1 MASVTST
8 SRSTRSSRRSGAGP
22 SSTSPTRLSRS
33 QEKEELSHLNDRLA
47 AYIERV
53 RQLENDKSSMLLL
66 LEEKEESTTR
76 ETANVR
82 RLYETE
88 LADARKSLDV
98 LANDRARL
106 QIEMGHLSE
115 EHSKLQA
122 RNQKKEA
129 ECNMAMGQWRN
140 LEAVLNS
147 KDAELANQLADNRR
161 QADDVTDLQAQVAN
175 LECALAETKTQLNSE
190 MLRRVDLENQV
201 QTLREQLEFQR
212 HIGEQEV
219 REIRSRHESRL
230 VEVDSGRQKEFESKL
245 AEAMQQLRQEH
256 DGQIQQYKEDLE
268 KNFNAKLENAH
279 QTALKSS
286 DFASSTREE
295 LSGTKLRIETL
306 SSQLNHFQKQNGAL
320 EGRVR
325 ELERTLDREREVWQ
339 QRLSH
344 KDEEM
349 SAMRAQMQSQLEDYE
364 QLLDVKLAL
373 DMEINAYRKML
384 EGEEQRLHL
393 SPSPSQHG
401 AVARTHGH
409 GARRVVRGK
418 KRKNEGGTGSSPAY
432 KVSQHT
438 KAHSHM
444 MVSEIDLKGN
454 YVTLKNN
461 SEKEQPLGGWV
472 VRRSHL
478 DSPELF
484 FQIPPSYILAGGNT
498 LTIWGSEAGGEA
510 SPGDLV
516 MKNQRNWGPVN
527 NVIVTL
533 LNPDEEETAE
543 LRVQERGEEDSD
555 VEVDEELLEGSDVH
569 YLRRQTGKCCTQAC
583 TQGKLISTVFLISI
597 PLDGKAQEKEKEV
610 LSGVVNSLSHDTQT
624 DGGAGGNKRELLRYV
639 TPPSSFHNSDLR
651 MLHPTREFPGIPLER
666 LQ

>member
-8 SRSTRSSRRSGAGP
+8 SRSTRSSRRSGPGP

-115 EHSKLQA
+115 EHSNLQA

-175 LECALAETKTQLNSE
+175 LECGLAETKTQLNSE

-212 HIGEQEV
+212 HIDEQEV

-268 KNFNAKLENAH
+268 KNFNAKRELCVRESLCVSCTLLEQECMMTEENRGMRKMPVQIRESFVQLIKLDNAH

-295 LSGTKLRIETL
+295 LSATKLRIETL

-401 AVARTHGH
+401 AVARTHAH

-432 KVSQHT
+432 KVSQHA

-454 YVTLKNN
+454 YVMLKNN

-472 VRRSHL
+472 VRSSHL

-498 LTIWGSEAGGEA
+498 LTIWGSEAGVEA

-555 VEVDEELLEGSDVH
+555 VEVDEEFMEGSDVH
-569 YLRRQTGKCCTQAC
+569 YLRRQA
-583 TQGKLISTVFLISI
+583 
-597 PLDGKAQEKEKEV
+597 P
-610 LSGVVNSLSHDTQT
+610 
-624 DGGAGGNKRELLRYV
+624 GGTNESCSV
-639 TPPSSFHNSDLR
+639 
-651 MLHPTREFPGIPLER
+651 M
-666 LQ
+666 

>member
-1 MASVTST
+1 MASVTSS
-8 SRSTRSSRRSGAGP
+8 SRSARPNRRSGATP

-33 QEKEELSHLNDRLA
+33 QEKEELSNLNDRLA

-76 ETANVR
+76 ETANIR
-82 RLYETE
+82 RLYEAE
-88 LADARKSLDV
+88 LADARNSLDG
-98 LANDRARL
+98 LANERARL

-115 EHSKLQA
+115 EHRKLQA

-129 ECNMAMGQWRN
+129 ECNMAVGQWRN

-161 QADDVTDLQAQVAN
+161 QQEVVNDLQAQVAN

-190 MLRRVDLENQV
+190 MLKRVDLENQV

-212 HIGEQEV
+212 HITEQEA
-219 REIRSRHESRL
+219 RELRSRHESRL
-230 VEVDSGRQKEFESKL
+230 VEVDSGRQREFESKL

-256 DGQIQQYKEDLE
+256 EAQIMQYKDDLE
-268 KNFNAKLENAH
+268 KNYNAKLENAH

-295 LSGTKLRIETL
+295 LSGTKLRIESL
-306 SSQLNHFQKQNGAL
+306 SSQLNHFQKQNSAL

-325 ELERTLDREREVWQ
+325 DLERTLDGEREAWQ

-349 SAMRAQMQSQLEDYE
+349 SALRAHMQSQLEEYE

-393 SPSPSQHG
+393 SPSPSQHS
-401 AVARTHGH
+401 AVGRTHAH

-418 KRKNEGGTGSSPAY
+418 KRKNEGRTGSSPAY
-432 KVSQHT
+432 KVSQHA
-438 KAHSHM
+438 KAHSHIM
-444 MVSEIDLKGN
+444 LSDVDLKGN
-454 YVTLKNN
+454 YIVLKNT

-472 VRRSHL
+472 VRRSLL
-478 DSPELF
+478 DSPDIIF
-484 FQIPPSYILAGGNT
+484 HIPSSCVLAGGNT
-498 LTIWGSEAGGEA
+498 LTIWGSESGIEA

-516 MKNQRNWGPVN
+516 LKNQRNWGLVN

-533 LNPDEEETAE
+533 LRPDDEVMAE
-543 LRVQERGEEDSD
+543 LRVQGMDEEDSD
-555 VEVDEELLEGSDVH
+555 VEVDDEFVDMSNIH
-569 YLRRQTGKCCTQAC
+569 HLRRQ
-583 TQGKLISTVFLISI
+583 V
-597 PLDGKAQEKEKEV
+597 PV
-610 LSGVVNSLSHDTQT
+610 L
-624 DGGAGGNKRELLRYV
+624 
-639 TPPSSFHNSDLR
+639 FHA
-651 MLHPTREFPGIPLER
+651 P
-666 LQ
+666 

>member
-1 MASVTST
+1 MASVTSS
-8 SRSTRSSRRSGAGP
+8 SRSARPNRRSGATP

-33 QEKEELSHLNDRLA
+33 QEKEELSNLNDRLA

-76 ETANVR
+76 ETANIR
-82 RLYETE
+82 RLYEAE
-88 LADARKSLDV
+88 LADARNSLDG
-98 LANDRARL
+98 LANERARL

-115 EHSKLQA
+115 EHRKLQA

-129 ECNMAMGQWRN
+129 ECNMAVGQWRN

-161 QADDVTDLQAQVAN
+161 QQEVVNDLQAQVAN

-190 MLRRVDLENQV
+190 MLKRVDLENQV

-212 HIGEQEV
+212 HITEQEA
-219 REIRSRHESRL
+219 RELRSRHESRL
-230 VEVDSGRQKEFESKL
+230 VEVDSGRQREFESKL

-256 DGQIQQYKEDLE
+256 EAQIMQYKDDLE
-268 KNFNAKLENAH
+268 KNYNAKLENAH

-295 LSGTKLRIETL
+295 LSGTKLRIESL
-306 SSQLNHFQKQNGAL
+306 SSQLNHFQKQNSAL

-325 ELERTLDREREVWQ
+325 DLERTLDGEREAWQ

-349 SAMRAQMQSQLEDYE
+349 SALRAHMQSQLEEYE

-393 SPSPSQHG
+393 SPSPSQHS
-401 AVARTHGH
+401 AVGRTHAH

-418 KRKNEGGTGSSPAY
+418 KRKNEGRTGSSPAY
-432 KVSQHT
+432 KVSQHA
-438 KAHSHM
+438 KAHSHIM
-444 MVSEIDLKGN
+444 LSDVDLKGN
-454 YVTLKNN
+454 YIVLKNT

-472 VRRSHL
+472 VRRSLL
-478 DSPELF
+478 DSPDIIF
-484 FQIPPSYILAGGNT
+484 HIPSSCVLAGGNT
-498 LTIWGSEAGGEA
+498 LTIWGSESGIEA

-516 MKNQRNWGPVN
+516 LKNQRNWGLVN

-533 LNPDEEETAE
+533 LRPDDEVMAE
-543 LRVQERGEEDSD
+543 LRVQGMDEEDSD
-555 VEVDEELLEGSDVH
+555 VEVDDEFVDMSNIH
-569 YLRRQTGKCCTQAC
+569 HLRRQPKKKKKKCC
-583 TQGKLISTVFLISI
+583 
-597 PLDGKAQEKEKEV
+597 
-610 LSGVVNSLSHDTQT
+610 
-624 DGGAGGNKRELLRYV
+624 LL
-639 TPPSSFHNSDLR
+639 L
-651 MLHPTREFPGIPLER
+651 
-666 LQ
+666 

>member
-8 SRSTRSSRRSGAGP
+8 SRSTRSIRRSGAGP

-268 KNFNAKLENAH
+268 KNFNAKRELCVRESLCVSCPLLEQECMMTEEKRGVRKMAVQIREGFVQLIKLENAH

-401 AVARTHGH
+401 AVARTHAH

-432 KVSQHT
+432 KVSQHA

-498 LTIWGSEAGGEA
+498 LTIWGSEAGVEA

-555 VEVDEELLEGSDVH
+555 VEVDEEFMEGSDVH
-569 YLRRQTGKCCTQAC
+569 YLRRQA
-583 TQGKLISTVFLISI
+583 
-597 PLDGKAQEKEKEV
+597 P
-610 LSGVVNSLSHDTQT
+610 
-624 DGGAGGNKRELLRYV
+624 GGTNESCSV
-639 TPPSSFHNSDLR
+639 
-651 MLHPTREFPGIPLER
+651 M
-666 LQ
+666 

>member
-8 SRSTRSSRRSGAGP
+8 TRSTRSSRRSGAGP
-22 SSTSPTRLSRS
+22 SSSSPTRLSRS

-115 EHSKLQA
+115 EHSNLQT

-295 LSGTKLRIETL
+295 LSATKLRIETL

-401 AVARTHGH
+401 AVARTHAH
-409 GARRVVRGK
+409 GPRRVVRGK

-432 KVSQHT
+432 KVSQHA

-454 YVTLKNN
+454 YVMLKNN

-472 VRRSHL
+472 VRSSHL

-498 LTIWGSEAGGEA
+498 LTIWGSEAGVEV

-533 LNPDEEETAE
+533 LNPDEEVVFNAA
-543 LRVQERGEEDSD
+543 V
-555 VEVDEELLEGSDVH
+555 
-569 YLRRQTGKCCTQAC
+569 LRRWIWGHMYQTSQPFTSQ
-583 TQGKLISTVFLISI
+583 
-597 PLDGKAQEKEKEV
+597 
-610 LSGVVNSLSHDTQT
+610 
-624 DGGAGGNKRELLRYV
+624 
-639 TPPSSFHNSDLR
+639 
-651 MLHPTREFPGIPLER
+651 
-666 LQ
+666 

>member
-115 EHSKLQA
+115 EHSNLQA

-175 LECALAETKTQLNSE
+175 LECGLAETKTQLNSE

-268 KNFNAKLENAH
+268 KNFNAKRELCVSQRELCVRESLCVSCTLLEQECMMTEEKRGVRKTPVQIRESFVQLIKLENAH

-295 LSGTKLRIETL
+295 LSATKLRIETL

-401 AVARTHGH
+401 AVARTHAH

-432 KVSQHT
+432 KVSQHA

-454 YVTLKNN
+454 YVMLKNN

-472 VRRSHL
+472 VRSSHL

-498 LTIWGSEAGGEA
+498 LTIWGSEAGVEA

-543 LRVQERGEEDSD
+543 LRVQERGEDDSD
-555 VEVDEELLEGSDVH
+555 VEVDEEFMEGSDVH
-569 YLRRQTGKCCTQAC
+569 YLRRQA
-583 TQGKLISTVFLISI
+583 
-597 PLDGKAQEKEKEV
+597 P
-610 LSGVVNSLSHDTQT
+610 
-624 DGGAGGNKRELLRYV
+624 GGTNESCSV
-639 TPPSSFHNSDLR
+639 
-651 MLHPTREFPGIPLER
+651 M
-666 LQ
+666 

>member
-8 SRSTRSSRRSGAGP
+8 SRSTRSSRRSGPGP

-115 EHSKLQA
+115 EHSNLQA

-175 LECALAETKTQLNSE
+175 LECGLAETKTQLNSE

-295 LSGTKLRIETL
+295 LSATKLRIETL

-401 AVARTHGH
+401 AVARTHAH

-432 KVSQHT
+432 KVSQHAQ
-438 KAHSHM
+438 AHSHM

-454 YVTLKNN
+454 YVMLKNN

-472 VRRSHL
+472 VRSSHL

-498 LTIWGSEAGGEA
+498 LTIWGSEAGVEA
-510 SPGDLV
+510 SSGDLV

-555 VEVDEELLEGSDVH
+555 VEVDEEFMEGSDVH
-569 YLRRQTGKCCTQAC
+569 YLRRQPKRRKRKCC
-583 TQGKLISTVFLISI
+583 L
-597 PLDGKAQEKEKEV
+597 V
-610 LSGVVNSLSHDTQT
+610 L
-624 DGGAGGNKRELLRYV
+624 
-639 TPPSSFHNSDLR
+639 
-651 MLHPTREFPGIPLER
+651 
-666 LQ
+666 

>member
-8 SRSTRSSRRSGAGP
+8 SRSTRSSGRSGAGP

-175 LECALAETKTQLNSE
+175 LECGLAETKTQLNSE

-268 KNFNAKLENAH
+268 KNFNAKRELCVRESLCVSCTLLEQECMMTEEKRGVRKMTVQIRESFVQLIKLENAH

-286 DFASSTREE
+286 NFASSTREE

-325 ELERTLDREREVWQ
+325 ELERTLDQEREMCQ

-349 SAMRAQMQSQLEDYE
+349 SAMRAQMQSQLEEYE

-401 AVARTHGH
+401 AVARPHAQ

-432 KVSQHT
+432 KVSQHA

-444 MVSEIDLKGN
+444 MVSEMDLKGN
-454 YVTLKNN
+454 YVKLKNN
-461 SEKEQPLGGWV
+461 SEKEQPLEGWV

-498 LTIWGSEAGGEA
+498 LTIWGSEAGVEA

-555 VEVDEELLEGSDVH
+555 VEVDEEFTEGSDVH
-569 YLRRQTGKCCTQAC
+569 YLRRQA
-583 TQGKLISTVFLISI
+583 
-597 PLDGKAQEKEKEV
+597 P
-610 LSGVVNSLSHDTQT
+610 
-624 DGGAGGNKRELLRYV
+624 GGTNESCSV
-639 TPPSSFHNSDLR
+639 
-651 MLHPTREFPGIPLER
+651 M
-666 LQ
+666 

>member
-1 MASVTST
+1 MASVTSS
-8 SRSTRSSRRSGAGP
+8 SRSARPNRRSGATP

-33 QEKEELSHLNDRLA
+33 QEKEELSNLNDRLA

-76 ETANVR
+76 ETANIR
-82 RLYETE
+82 RLYEAE
-88 LADARKSLDV
+88 LADARNSLDG
-98 LANDRARL
+98 LANERARL

-115 EHSKLQA
+115 EHRKLQA

-129 ECNMAMGQWRN
+129 ECNMAVGQWRN

-161 QADDVTDLQAQVAN
+161 QQEVVNDLQAQVAN

-190 MLRRVDLENQV
+190 MLKRVDLENQV

-212 HIGEQEV
+212 HITEQEA
-219 REIRSRHESRL
+219 RELRSRHESRL
-230 VEVDSGRQKEFESKL
+230 VEVDSGRQREFESKL

-256 DGQIQQYKEDLE
+256 EAQIMQYKDDLE
-268 KNFNAKLENAH
+268 KNYNAKLENAH

-295 LSGTKLRIETL
+295 LSGTKLRIESL
-306 SSQLNHFQKQNGAL
+306 SSQLNHFQKQNSAL

-325 ELERTLDREREVWQ
+325 DLERTLDGEREAWQ

-349 SAMRAQMQSQLEDYE
+349 SALRAHMQSQLEEYE

-393 SPSPSQHG
+393 SPSPSQHS
-401 AVARTHGH
+401 AVGRTHAH

-418 KRKNEGGTGSSPAY
+418 KRKNEGRTGSSPAY
-432 KVSQHT
+432 KVSQHA
-438 KAHSHM
+438 KAHSHIM
-444 MVSEIDLKGN
+444 LSDVDLKGN
-454 YVTLKNN
+454 YIVLKNT

-472 VRRSHL
+472 VRRSLL
-478 DSPELF
+478 DSPDIIF
-484 FQIPPSYILAGGNT
+484 HIPSSCVLAGGNT
-498 LTIWGSEAGGEA
+498 LTIWGSESGIEA

-516 MKNQRNWGPVN
+516 LKNQRNWGLVN

-533 LNPDEEETAE
+533 LRPDDEVMAE
-543 LRVQERGEEDSD
+543 LRVQGMDEEDSD
-555 VEVDEELLEGSDVH
+555 VEVDDEFVDMSNIH
-569 YLRRQTGKCCTQAC
+569 HLRRQA
-583 TQGKLISTVFLISI
+583 
-597 PLDGKAQEKEKEV
+597 P
-610 LSGVVNSLSHDTQT
+610 
-624 DGGAGGNKRELLRYV
+624 AGTNESCSV
-639 TPPSSFHNSDLR
+639 
-651 MLHPTREFPGIPLER
+651 M
-666 LQ
+666 

>member
-1 MASVTST
+1 MFAGHHYNREEEEDAFNANSSQYILQSHENHAMASVTSS
-8 SRSTRSSRRSGAGP
+8 SRSARPNRRSGATP

-33 QEKEELSHLNDRLA
+33 QEKEELSNLNDRLA

-76 ETANVR
+76 ETANIR
-82 RLYETE
+82 RLYEAE
-88 LADARKSLDV
+88 LADARNSLDG
-98 LANDRARL
+98 LANERARL

-115 EHSKLQA
+115 EHRKLQA

-129 ECNMAMGQWRN
+129 ECNMAVGQWRN

-161 QADDVTDLQAQVAN
+161 QQEVVNDLQAQVAN

-190 MLRRVDLENQV
+190 MLKRVDLENQV

-212 HIGEQEV
+212 HITEQEA
-219 REIRSRHESRL
+219 RELRSRHESRL
-230 VEVDSGRQKEFESKL
+230 VEVDSGRQREFESKL

-256 DGQIQQYKEDLE
+256 EAQIMQYKDDLE
-268 KNFNAKLENAH
+268 KNYNAKRGLSSRVSQCAHSGLLGQTAEVKREGRQMPVQIRECAIHLTKLENAH

-295 LSGTKLRIETL
+295 LSGTKLRIESL
-306 SSQLNHFQKQNGAL
+306 SSQLNHFQKQNSAL

-325 ELERTLDREREVWQ
+325 DLERTLDGEREAWQ

-349 SAMRAQMQSQLEDYE
+349 SALRAHMQSQLEEYE

-393 SPSPSQHG
+393 SPSPSQHS
-401 AVARTHGH
+401 AVGRTHAH

-418 KRKNEGGTGSSPAY
+418 KRKNEGRTGSSPAY
-432 KVSQHT
+432 KVSQHA
-438 KAHSHM
+438 KAHSHIM
-444 MVSEIDLKGN
+444 LSDVDLKGN
-454 YVTLKNN
+454 YIVLKNT

-472 VRRSHL
+472 VRRSLL
-478 DSPELF
+478 DSPDIIF
-484 FQIPPSYILAGGNT
+484 HIPSSCVLAGGNT
-498 LTIWGSEAGGEA
+498 LTIWGSESGIEA

-516 MKNQRNWGPVN
+516 LKNQRNWGLVN

-533 LNPDEEETAE
+533 LRPDDEVMAE
-543 LRVQERGEEDSD
+543 LRVQGMDEEDSD
-555 VEVDEELLEGSDVH
+555 VEVDDEFVDMSNIH
-569 YLRRQTGKCCTQAC
+569 HLRRQA
-583 TQGKLISTVFLISI
+583 
-597 PLDGKAQEKEKEV
+597 P
-610 LSGVVNSLSHDTQT
+610 
-624 DGGAGGNKRELLRYV
+624 AGTNESCSV
-639 TPPSSFHNSDLR
+639 
-651 MLHPTREFPGIPLER
+651 M
-666 LQ
+666 

>member
-8 SRSTRSSRRSGAGP
+8 SRSTRSSGRSGAGP

-115 EHSKLQA
+115 EHNKLQA

-175 LECALAETKTQLNSE
+175 LECGLAETKTQLNSE

-286 DFASSTREE
+286 NFASSTREE

-349 SAMRAQMQSQLEDYE
+349 SAMRAEMQSQLEEYE

-401 AVARTHGH
+401 AVARTHAQGT
-409 GARRVVRGK
+409 RRVVRGK

-432 KVSQHT
+432 KVSQHA

-454 YVTLKNN
+454 YVKLKNN
-461 SEKEQPLGGWV
+461 SEEEQPLEGWV
-472 VRRSHL
+472 VRRSNL

-498 LTIWGSEAGGEA
+498 LTIWGSEAGVEA

-555 VEVDEELLEGSDVH
+555 VEVDEEFTEGSDVH
-569 YLRRQTGKCCTQAC
+569 YLRRQA
-583 TQGKLISTVFLISI
+583 
-597 PLDGKAQEKEKEV
+597 P
-610 LSGVVNSLSHDTQT
+610 
-624 DGGAGGNKRELLRYV
+624 GGTNESCSV
-639 TPPSSFHNSDLR
+639 
-651 MLHPTREFPGIPLER
+651 M
-666 LQ
+666 

>member
-8 SRSTRSSRRSGAGP
+8 SRSTRSIRRSGAGP

-161 QADDVTDLQAQVAN
+161 QADDITDL
-175 LECALAETKTQLNSE
+175 
-190 MLRRVDLENQV
+190 
-201 QTLREQLEFQR
+201 
-212 HIGEQEV
+212 QEV

-401 AVARTHGH
+401 AVARTHAH

-432 KVSQHT
+432 KVSQHA

-444 MVSEIDLKGN
+444 MVSEIDLKGS

-472 VRRSHL
+472 VRRSQL

-498 LTIWGSEAGGEA
+498 LTVSTRMH
-510 SPGDLV
+510 L
-516 MKNQRNWGPVN
+516 
-527 NVIVTL
+527 T
-533 LNPDEEETAE
+533 
-543 LRVQERGEEDSD
+543 
-555 VEVDEELLEGSDVH
+555 
-569 YLRRQTGKCCTQAC
+569 QTHTRMYVL
-583 TQGKLISTVFLISI
+583 GKLTRTPYTVQWS
-597 PLDGKAQEKEKEV
+597 
-610 LSGVVNSLSHDTQT
+610 
-624 DGGAGGNKRELLRYV
+624 
-639 TPPSSFHNSDLR
+639 
-651 MLHPTREFPGIPLER
+651 
-666 LQ
+666 

>member
-8 SRSTRSSRRSGAGP
+8 TRSTRSSRRSGAGP
-22 SSTSPTRLSRS
+22 SSSSPTRLSRS

-115 EHSKLQA
+115 EHSNLQT

-295 LSGTKLRIETL
+295 LSATKLRIETL

-401 AVARTHGH
+401 AVARTHAH
-409 GARRVVRGK
+409 GPRRVVRGK

-432 KVSQHT
+432 KVSQHA

-454 YVTLKNN
+454 YVMLKNN

-472 VRRSHL
+472 VRSSHL

-498 LTIWGSEAGGEA
+498 LTIWGSEAGVEV

-543 LRVQERGEEDSD
+543 LRVQERGEDDSD
-555 VEVDEELLEGSDVH
+555 VEVDEEFMEGSDVH
-569 YLRRQTGKCCTQAC
+569 YLRRQPKRRKRKCC
-583 TQGKLISTVFLISI
+583 L
-597 PLDGKAQEKEKEV
+597 V
-610 LSGVVNSLSHDTQT
+610 L
-624 DGGAGGNKRELLRYV
+624 
-639 TPPSSFHNSDLR
+639 
-651 MLHPTREFPGIPLER
+651 
-666 LQ
+666 

>member
-115 EHSKLQA
+115 EHSNLQA

-175 LECALAETKTQLNSE
+175 LECGLAETKTQLNSE

-268 KNFNAKLENAH
+268 KNFNAKRELCVRESLCVSCTLLEQECMMTEEKRGVRKTPVQIRESFVQLIKLENAH

-295 LSGTKLRIETL
+295 LSATKLRIETL

-401 AVARTHGH
+401 AVARTHAH

-432 KVSQHT
+432 KVSQHA

-454 YVTLKNN
+454 YVMLKNN

-472 VRRSHL
+472 VRSSHL

-498 LTIWGSEAGGEA
+498 LTIWGSEAGVEA

-543 LRVQERGEEDSD
+543 LRVQERGEDDSD
-555 VEVDEELLEGSDVH
+555 VEVDEEFMEGSDVH
-569 YLRRQTGKCCTQAC
+569 YLRRQA
-583 TQGKLISTVFLISI
+583 
-597 PLDGKAQEKEKEV
+597 P
-610 LSGVVNSLSHDTQT
+610 
-624 DGGAGGNKRELLRYV
+624 GGTNESCSV
-639 TPPSSFHNSDLR
+639 
-651 MLHPTREFPGIPLER
+651 M
-666 LQ
+666 

>member
-1 MASVTST
+1 
-8 SRSTRSSRRSGAGP
+8 
-22 SSTSPTRLSRS
+22 
-33 QEKEELSHLNDRLA
+33 
-47 AYIERV
+47 
-53 RQLENDKSSMLLL
+53 MLLL

-82 RLYETE
+82 RLYEAE

-98 LANDRARL
+98 LANERARL

-161 QADDVTDLQAQVAN
+161 QADDITDLKTQVAN

-212 HIGEQEV
+212 HIDEQEV

-230 VEVDSGRQKEFESKL
+230 VETELCARESLCVSCILLEQECMMTEEKR
-245 AEAMQQLRQEH
+245 AVRKMAVQIREGFVQLM
-256 DGQIQQYKEDLE
+256 K
-268 KNFNAKLENAH
+268 
-279 QTALKSS
+279 
-286 DFASSTREE
+286 
-295 LSGTKLRIETL
+295 
-306 SSQLNHFQKQNGAL
+306 NGAL

-349 SAMRAQMQSQLEDYE
+349 SAMRTQMQSQLEDYE

-401 AVARTHGH
+401 AVARTHAH

-432 KVSQHT
+432 KVTQHA
-438 KAHSHM
+438 KAHSHV

-461 SEKEQPLGGWV
+461 SEKPLGGWV

-484 FQIPPSYILAGGNT
+484 FQIPLSYILAGGNT
-498 LTIWGSEAGGEA
+498 LTIWGSEAGAEA

-533 LNPDEEETAE
+533 LNPDEEVT
-543 LRVQERGEEDSD
+543 
-555 VEVDEELLEGSDVH
+555 
-569 YLRRQTGKCCTQAC
+569 T
-583 TQGKLISTVFLISI
+583 
-597 PLDGKAQEKEKEV
+597 
-610 LSGVVNSLSHDTQT
+610 T
-624 DGGAGGNKRELLRYV
+624 DLY
-639 TPPSSFHNSDLR
+639 
-651 MLHPTREFPGIPLER
+651 
-666 LQ
+666 

>member
-82 RLYETE
+82 RLYEAE

-98 LANDRARL
+98 LANERARL

-161 QADDVTDLQAQVAN
+161 QADDITDLKTQVAN

-212 HIGEQEV
+212 HIDEQEV

-268 KNFNAKLENAH
+268 KNFNAKTELCARESLCVSCILLEQECMMTEEKRAVRKMAVQIREGFVQLMKLENAH

-349 SAMRAQMQSQLEDYE
+349 SAMRTQMQSQLEDYE

-401 AVARTHGH
+401 AVARTHAH

-432 KVSQHT
+432 KVTQHA
-438 KAHSHM
+438 KAHSHV

-484 FQIPPSYILAGGNT
+484 FQIPLSYILAGGNT
-498 LTIWGSEAGGEA
+498 LTIWGSEAGAEA

-555 VEVDEELLEGSDVH
+555 VEVDEEFMEGSDVH
-569 YLRRQTGKCCTQAC
+569 YLRRQVPVGTNESC
-583 TQGKLISTVFLISI
+583 SV
-597 PLDGKAQEKEKEV
+597 
-610 LSGVVNSLSHDTQT
+610 
-624 DGGAGGNKRELLRYV
+624 
-639 TPPSSFHNSDLR
+639 
-651 MLHPTREFPGIPLER
+651 M
-666 LQ
+666 

>member
-8 SRSTRSSRRSGAGP
+8 TRSTRSSRRSGAGP
-22 SSTSPTRLSRS
+22 SSSSPTRLSRS

-115 EHSKLQA
+115 EHSNLQT

-268 KNFNAKLENAH
+268 KNFNAKRELCVRDSLCVSCTLLEQECMMTEEKRGVRKMPVQIRESFVQLIKLENAH

-295 LSGTKLRIETL
+295 LSATKLRIETL

-401 AVARTHGH
+401 AVARTHAH
-409 GARRVVRGK
+409 GPRRVVRGK

-432 KVSQHT
+432 KVSQHA

-454 YVTLKNN
+454 YVMLKNN

-472 VRRSHL
+472 VRSSHL

-498 LTIWGSEAGGEA
+498 LTIWGSEAGVEV

-543 LRVQERGEEDSD
+543 LRVQERGEDDSD
-555 VEVDEELLEGSDVH
+555 VEVDEEFMEGSDVH
-569 YLRRQTGKCCTQAC
+569 YLRRQPKRRKRKCC
-583 TQGKLISTVFLISI
+583 L
-597 PLDGKAQEKEKEV
+597 V
-610 LSGVVNSLSHDTQT
+610 L
-624 DGGAGGNKRELLRYV
+624 
-639 TPPSSFHNSDLR
+639 
-651 MLHPTREFPGIPLER
+651 
-666 LQ
+666 

>member
-8 SRSTRSSRRSGAGP
+8 SRSTRSSRRSGPGP

-115 EHSKLQA
+115 EHSNLQA

-175 LECALAETKTQLNSE
+175 LECGLAETKTQLNSE

-212 HIGEQEV
+212 HIDEQEV

-268 KNFNAKLENAH
+268 KNFNAKRELCVRESLCVSCTLLEQECMMTEENRGMRKMPVQIRESFVQLIKLDNAH

-295 LSGTKLRIETL
+295 LSATKLRIETL

-401 AVARTHGH
+401 AVARTHAH

-432 KVSQHT
+432 KVSQHA

-454 YVTLKNN
+454 YVMLKNN

-472 VRRSHL
+472 VRSSHL

-498 LTIWGSEAGGEA
+498 LTIWGSEAGVEA

-555 VEVDEELLEGSDVH
+555 VEVDEEFMEGSDVH
-569 YLRRQTGKCCTQAC
+569 YLRRQPKRRKRKCC
-583 TQGKLISTVFLISI
+583 L
-597 PLDGKAQEKEKEV
+597 V
-610 LSGVVNSLSHDTQT
+610 L
-624 DGGAGGNKRELLRYV
+624 
-639 TPPSSFHNSDLR
+639 
-651 MLHPTREFPGIPLER
+651 
-666 LQ
+666 

>member
-8 SRSTRSSRRSGAGP
+8 SRSTRSSGRSGAGP

-175 LECALAETKTQLNSE
+175 LECGLAETKTQLNSE

-219 REIRSRHESRL
+219 REIRSRHEGRL
-230 VEVDSGRQKEFESKL
+230 MEVDSGRQKEFESKL

-268 KNFNAKLENAH
+268 KNFSAKLENAH

-286 DFASSTREE
+286 NFASSTREE

-384 EGEEQRLHL
+384 EGEEQR
-393 SPSPSQHG
+393 
-401 AVARTHGH
+401 
-409 GARRVVRGK
+409 
-418 KRKNEGGTGSSPAY
+418 
-432 KVSQHT
+432 
-438 KAHSHM
+438 
-444 MVSEIDLKGN
+444 
-454 YVTLKNN
+454 
-461 SEKEQPLGGWV
+461 
-472 VRRSHL
+472 
-478 DSPELF
+478 
-484 FQIPPSYILAGGNT
+484 
-498 LTIWGSEAGGEA
+498 
-510 SPGDLV
+510 
-516 MKNQRNWGPVN
+516 
-527 NVIVTL
+527 
-533 LNPDEEETAE
+533 
-543 LRVQERGEEDSD
+543 
-555 VEVDEELLEGSDVH
+555 
-569 YLRRQTGKCCTQAC
+569 
-583 TQGKLISTVFLISI
+583 
-597 PLDGKAQEKEKEV
+597 
-610 LSGVVNSLSHDTQT
+610 
-624 DGGAGGNKRELLRYV
+624 
-639 TPPSSFHNSDLR
+639 
-651 MLHPTREFPGIPLER
+651 
-666 LQ
+666 

>member
-8 SRSTRSSRRSGAGP
+8 SRSTRSSRRSGPGP

-115 EHSKLQA
+115 EHSNLQA

-175 LECALAETKTQLNSE
+175 LECGLAETKTQLNSE

-212 HIGEQEV
+212 HIDEQEV

-268 KNFNAKLENAH
+268 KNFNAKRELCVRESLCVSCTLLEQECMMTEENRGVRKMPVQIRESFVQLIKLDNAH

-295 LSGTKLRIETL
+295 LSATKLRIETL

-384 EGEEQRLHL
+384 EGEEQRDASDALGTTRHL
-393 SPSPSQHG
+393 VWCLSSVPRP
-401 AVARTHGH
+401 AVC
-409 GARRVVRGK
+409 V
-418 KRKNEGGTGSSPAY
+418 TGSVIRFTSAHPAF
-432 KVSQHT
+432 
-438 KAHSHM
+438 A
-444 MVSEIDLKGN
+444 
-454 YVTLKNN
+454 
-461 SEKEQPLGGWV
+461 
-472 VRRSHL
+472 
-478 DSPELF
+478 
-484 FQIPPSYILAGGNT
+484 
-498 LTIWGSEAGGEA
+498 
-510 SPGDLV
+510 
-516 MKNQRNWGPVN
+516 
-527 NVIVTL
+527 
-533 LNPDEEETAE
+533 
-543 LRVQERGEEDSD
+543 
-555 VEVDEELLEGSDVH
+555 VH
-569 YLRRQTGKCCTQAC
+569 
-583 TQGKLISTVFLISI
+583 
-597 PLDGKAQEKEKEV
+597 
-610 LSGVVNSLSHDTQT
+610 
-624 DGGAGGNKRELLRYV
+624 
-639 TPPSSFHNSDLR
+639 
-651 MLHPTREFPGIPLER
+651 
-666 LQ
+666 